1 VFACIC
7 RAVTCD
13 QVTAAIDDGAA
24 TLKAVA
30 KATRACTSCG
40 TCRERIVDML
50 AERKPPCAF
59 EAMGMT
65 ATEMAPAALARGG
78 IALPQTPPGEI
89 AAMEA
94 LAAQPRSAQSLNART
109 LSAA

>member
-13 QVTAAIDDGAA
+13 EVTAAIDNGAA

-40 TCRERIVDML
+40 TCRERIQGML
-50 AERKPPCAF
+50 GERTCPPREL
-59 EAMGMT
+59 EA
-65 ATEMAPAALARGG
+65 A
-78 IALPQTPPGEI
+78 
-89 AAMEA
+89 
-94 LAAQPRSAQSLNART
+94 
-109 LSAA
+109 